1 MTAPAFLTA
10 LQVELVSDE
19 AAEGRGTWRLMAP
32 LVYRSV
38 VAASDI
44 TVPPGFVTDFES
56 VPRVPGIFAW
66 LGDRFSRIAAVH
78 DWLYT
83 CHTVERELAD
93 AVLKEG
99 VLLTGGSLIEAE
111 AIYRGVRAFGEAH
124 WIKLR

>member
-1 MTAPAFLTA
+1 MTSPAFLTE
-10 LQVELVSDE
+10 LQVVLVDDA

-32 LVYRSV
+32 LVYRSA
-38 VAASDI
+38 VAGSDI

-56 VPRVPGIFAW
+56 VPRVPGIFTW

-83 CHTVERELAD
+83 CHSVEREVAD
-93 AVLKEG
+93 AVLREG

-111 AIYRGVRAFGEAH
+111 AIYHGVRAFGAAH
-124 WIKLR
+124 WSES